1 MLAFNCIKVCV
12 VMLFTQYLHD
22 RAGTSAS
29 LLYKAEK
36 PSVWSVCPSVLAAL
50 ITLPSR
56 DVSTPDLLE
65 MKATSSGIYKFVL
78 ESF

>member
-1 MLAFNCIKVCV
+1 MICKII
-12 VMLFTQYLHD
+12 LFCKIIIVY
-22 RAGTSAS
+22 
-29 LLYKAEK
+29 LLYKDKK
-36 PSVWSVCPSVLAAL
+36 PSVYPSVLAAL

-56 DVSTPDLLE
+56 DVSTPDLLK

>member
-29 LLYKAEK
+29 
-36 PSVWSVCPSVLAAL
+36 
-50 ITLPSR
+50 
-56 DVSTPDLLE
+56 
-65 MKATSSGIYKFVL
+65 
-78 ESF
+78 ESIKHKNEPLHVNT

>member
-1 MLAFNCIKVCV
+1 MAMVCSYV
-12 VMLFTQYLHD
+12 SSSGSYNNKLY
-22 RAGTSAS
+22 S
-29 LLYKAEK
+29 LLYKDEK
-36 PSVWSVCPSVLAAL
+36 PSVCLSVLAAL
-50 ITLPSR
+50 ITLPYP